1 MNKTNN
7 TPGIFLKTG
16 LKACVLVLIFILSSC
31 SEMLTSNPNRPPISL
46 MEQSDYT
53 LYPGIE
59 QLLDLSDSV
68 DADNQTLTYKWEV
81 ITEPSENAARLV
93 VDTTDSSKAVF
104 SSEIPG
110 QYKLL
115 AAVVDEYNL
124 QDDTFVTI
132 TVTHNAPTALAGTG
146 AVRYPGVPVTLSASA
161 EDDDPDGPESMTYSW
176 EVVSQPALNSEYFL
190 SDGTTLTPTFTT
202 SFYAVGETDYV
213 TVPSYLGDY
222 TLRLTATDEWGLTGT
237 SDVTI
242 TVANAAPGAD
252 AGVDSIGAIDAD
264 DPLTLTGS
272 GGGAE
277 ETSRRNT
284 WQYRWSVTDQPEGSA
299 LSLSNTDWTNPSDP
313 DSTNTAVADFTPE
326 TSGSDAKP
334 GEGVYTLALEV
345 RDEYGATS
353 TDSMIVATS
362 GNTTPVVGAP
372 LITASDGMFGDG
384 SSGAPYRDDDTSGSD
399 DSNDTVNLDGVIAT
413 NAEDDTMTVTWQ
425 LHSLPTGVE
434 QLRFRVD
441 GGGDQLYSP
450 GDTLKSQDVVDGL
463 EADFELDI
471 APATNLTGA
480 FVNTDST
487 KDDASSYPDAD
498 WDVAISIIANDGA
511 VSSDPEV
518 QYFDFYTPT
527 P

>member
-1 MNKTNN
+1 
-7 TPGIFLKTG
+7 
-16 LKACVLVLIFILSSC
+16 
-31 SEMLTSNPNRPPISL
+31 

-68 DADNQTLTYKWEV
+68 DVDNQALSYKWEV
-81 ITEPSENAARLV
+81 IDEPSENAASLV

-104 SSEIPG
+104 SSEITG

-132 TVTHNAPTALAGTG
+132 TVTHNAPTALAGAG
-146 AVRYPGVPVTLSASA
+146 ADRYPGVPVTLSASA

-213 TVPSYLGDY
+213 TVPSYLGAY

-242 TVANAAPGAD
+242 TVVNAAPGAD
-252 AGVDSIGAIDAD
+252 AGVDSIGAIAADA
-264 DPLTLTGS
+264 THILTGS
-272 GGGAE
+272 GGGNE

-299 LSLSNTDWTNPSDP
+299 LFLSNTDWTDPSDP
-313 DSTNTAVADFTPE
+313 DSTYTAVADFTPE
-326 TSGSDAKP
+326 TSGSDADP

-362 GNTTPVVGAP
+362 GNTAPVVGAP
-372 LITASDGMFGDG
+372 LITTTG
-384 SSGAPYRDDDTSGSD
+384 
-399 DSNDTVNLDGVIAT
+399 VNTFTLDGVITT
-413 NAEDDTMTVTWQ
+413 NAEKDTMTVTWQ
-425 LHSLPTGVE
+425 VHSLPAGVE

-450 GDTLKSQDVVDGL
+450 GDTLKSQDVVDGS
-463 EADFELDI
+463 EADFKLDI
-471 APATNLTGA
+471 APATDLTGA
-480 FVNTDST
+480 FVNTDDT
-487 KDDASSYPDAD
+487 TDDASSSPDGN
-498 WDVAISIIANDGA
+498 WDLAISIIANDGA

-518 QYFDFYTPT
+518 QNFDLYTPT